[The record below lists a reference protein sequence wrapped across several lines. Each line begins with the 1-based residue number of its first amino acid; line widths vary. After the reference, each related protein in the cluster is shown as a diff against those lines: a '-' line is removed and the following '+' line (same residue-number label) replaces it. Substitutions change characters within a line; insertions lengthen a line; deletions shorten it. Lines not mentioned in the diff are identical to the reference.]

1 MMKKTVDAFVECQ
14 KSVVNK
20 INSSRNELVCGRTE
34 EAYNILTNLSDELT
48 TDIRISEGKFE
59 IVLSKACKN
68 YAKKELNIESA
79 NKNV

>member
-1 MMKKTVDAFVECQ
+1 MSQSSSASFSGFSNFVSICFP
-14 KSVVNK
+14 S
-20 INSSRNELVCGRTE
+20 RTE

-59 IVLSKACKN
+59 AVLDKACKN

>member
-14 KSVVNK
+14 KSVVNE
-20 INSSRNELVCGRTE
+20 INLARNELVCGRPE
-34 EAYNILTNLSDELT
+34 EAYLILTNLSDELT

-59 IVLSKACKN
+59 AVLDRACKN
-68 YAKKELNIESA
+68 YAKKELNTESA

>member
-14 KSVVNK
+14 KSVVNE
-20 INSSRNELVCGRTE
+20 INFARNELISGRTE
-34 EAYNILTNLSDELT
+34 EAYSILTNLSDELT

>member
-14 KSVVNK
+14 KSVVNE
-20 INSSRNELVCGRTE
+20 INFARNEMISGRTE

-48 TDIRISEGKFE
+48 TDIRISESKFE
-59 IVLSKACKN
+59 AVLDKACKN

-79 NKNV
+79 NENV

>member
-14 KSVVNK
+14 KSVVNE
-20 INSSRNELVCGRTE
+20 INFARNELISGRTE

-48 TDIRISEGKFE
+48 TDIRISEGRFE
-59 IVLSKACKN
+59 TVLDKACEN
-68 YAKKELNIESA
+68 YAKKELNTESA

>member
-14 KSVVNK
+14 KSVVNE
-20 INSSRNELVCGRTE
+20 INSARNELVCGRTE

-59 IVLSKACKN
+59 AVLDKACKN

-79 NKNV
+79 NENV

>member
-14 KSVVNK
+14 KSVVNE
-20 INSSRNELVCGRTE
+20 INSARNELVCGRTE

-59 IVLSKACKN
+59 IVVSKACKN
-68 YAKKELNIESA
+68 YAKKELNNTATNE
-79 NKNV
+79 NV

>member
-14 KSVVNK
+14 KSVVNE
-20 INSSRNELVCGRTE
+20 INFARNELISGRPE

-48 TDIRISEGKFE
+48 TDIRISEGRFE
-59 IVLSKACKN
+59 TVLDKACEN
-68 YAKKELNIESA
+68 YAKKELNTESA